1 MASYVNS
8 DILHRSLLFRGLTPE
23 EISAALAFLHAEE
36 KRYTKGTGI
45 LHAGTLTDRMGLV
58 LEGSVTIE
66 NNDMWGNRSI
76 LSHVGKGQF
85 FAETYAYL
93 SDEPMLVDVV
103 ANENCRILF
112 LRIGSLRRSSPS
124 VNSWGMTFVSNLLSV
139 SAHKNLAL
147 TGRSFHTAPKSA
159 RGRILAYLNTVSL
172 QKHSAEFDIP
182 FNRQQLADYLNLE
195 RTSLSK
201 ELGKMHREGIVIF
214 RKNHFHLLGNDP
226 SSLNR
231 FF

>member
-147 TGRSFHTAPKSA
+147 SERSFHTAPKTI
-159 RGRILAYLNTVSL
+159 RGRVLSYLNTVSL
-172 QKHSAEFDIP
+172 QKDTHEFDIP
-182 FNRQQLADYLNLE
+182 FDRQQLADYLNLE
-195 RTSLSK
+195 RSALSK
-201 ELGKMHREGIVIF
+201 ELGKMQRDGLITV
-214 RKNHFHLLGNDP
+214 RKNHFII
-226 SSLNR
+226 R
-231 FF
+231 QV